1 VIKQADTDDNI
12 GSDVL
17 NSVHSVNNYVYSSL

>member
-12 GSDVL
+12 GPDVL
-17 NSVHSVNNYVYSSL
+17 NSVHSVNNYSSL